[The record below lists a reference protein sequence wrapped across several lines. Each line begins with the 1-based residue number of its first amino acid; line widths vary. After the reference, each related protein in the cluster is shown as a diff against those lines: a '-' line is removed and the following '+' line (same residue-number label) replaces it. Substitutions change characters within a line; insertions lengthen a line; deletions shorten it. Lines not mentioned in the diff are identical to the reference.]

1 VAKSDDFLILRGT
14 FDPPHAGLWTKSGGK
29 LLFLGLD
36 NAGKTT
42 LLYMLKEGR
51 AGQFEGTKHPNQ
63 DELVIGK
70 FRFKTF
76 DLGGHEPARKLWKD
90 YFVDG
95 VSGIVYIIDAH
106 DQQRF
111 PESNHALTQLLTDE
125 HMLDVPILILGNKI
139 DIPGAVS
146 EDEIRRQF
154 NLYQTTGKDTTG
166 VRSAGV
172 RPIELYMCSIVRK
185 MGYTEGFQWLSQW
198 LD

>member
-1 VAKSDDFLILRGT
+1 MFIFKWFEDVLASL
-14 FDPPHAGLWTKSGGK
+14 GLWTKNGGK

-90 YFVDG
+90 YFASG
-95 VSGIVYIIDAH
+95 VNGIVYIIDAH
-106 DQQRF
+106 DRQRF
-111 PESNHALTQLLTDE
+111 PESSMALNQLLTDD
-125 HMLDVPILILGNKI
+125 LLSDIPILVLGNKI

-146 EDEIRRQF
+146 EDDIRREF
-154 NLYQTTGKDTTG
+154 SLYQTTGKDMNG
-166 VRSAGV
+166 VKNAGV

-185 MGYTEGFQWLSQW
+185 MGYTEGFQWLAQFM
-198 LD
+198 D